1 MFKKTSLFPRD
12 GFPNHKHSPVPVR
25 GRSLLGEFCW
35 TACPPTWE
43 VLQRGKPHGP
53 EVLVTWRFV
62 LELKIALVF
71 VITFAGRALAM
82 STASLETSAAEVS
95 PRDDRRRSVRQGTK
109 NIRGQKEHEVIKRMI
124 VTCLAKVGLASVSS
138 SWIVE

>member
-1 MFKKTSLFPRD
+1 M
-12 GFPNHKHSPVPVR
+12 
-25 GRSLLGEFCW
+25 
-35 TACPPTWE
+35 
-43 VLQRGKPHGP
+43 LQRGKPHGP
-53 EVLVTWRFV
+53 EVLVTWGFV
-62 LELKIALVF
+62 LELKIVCVLFVLVF

-82 STASLETSAAEVS
+82 STASLETSAAEAS

-109 NIRGQKEHEVIKRMI
+109 NIRGQEEHEVIKRMI

>member
-1 MFKKTSLFPRD
+1 M
-12 GFPNHKHSPVPVR
+12 R

-35 TACPPTWE
+35 TACLPTWE

-53 EVLVTWRFV
+53 EVLVTWRFG
-62 LELKIALVF
+62 LELKIICCVLIVFVF

-82 STASLETSAAEVS
+82 STASLETSAAEAS
-95 PRDDRRRSVRQGTK
+95 PRDDRRRSVRKGVTY
-109 NIRGQKEHEVIKRMI
+109 IWGQEEHEVIKRMI

>member
-1 MFKKTSLFPRD
+1 M
-12 GFPNHKHSPVPVR
+12 
-25 GRSLLGEFCW
+25 GEFCW
-35 TACPPTWE
+35 TACLPTWE
-43 VLQRGKPHGP
+43 VLQRGRPHGP
-53 EVLVTWRFV
+53 EVLVTWRFS
-62 LELKIALVF
+62 LELKIIWVVIVFVF

-95 PRDDRRRSVRQGTK
+95 PRDDHRRSVGKGVTH
-109 NIRGQKEHEVIKRMI
+109 IWGQEEHEVIKRMI

>member
-1 MFKKTSLFPRD
+1 M
-12 GFPNHKHSPVPVR
+12 
-25 GRSLLGEFCW
+25 GEFCW
-35 TACPPTWE
+35 TACLPTLG

-53 EVLVTWRFV
+53 EVLVTWRFG
-62 LELKIALVF
+62 LELKIIWVVIVFVF

-82 STASLETSAAEVS
+82 STASLETSAAELS
-95 PRDDRRRSVRQGTK
+95 PRDDRRRSVRKGVTH
-109 NIRGQKEHEVIKRMI
+109 IWGQEDHEVIKRMI